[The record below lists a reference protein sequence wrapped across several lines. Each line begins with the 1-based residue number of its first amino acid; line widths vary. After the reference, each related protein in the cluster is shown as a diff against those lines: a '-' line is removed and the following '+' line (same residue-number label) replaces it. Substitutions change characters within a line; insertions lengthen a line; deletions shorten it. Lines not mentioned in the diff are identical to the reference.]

1 MHVMYKRVIAL
12 VFAMHPAI
20 VASLGYA
27 AEAYRIQTGDTIELA
42 AASVP
47 ELRTRSTV
55 GIDGHITLPLVGG
68 VRAAGLTATELQ
80 DAVRREMA
88 SKVLRRK
95 SDDGRDI
102 SVMIAPDE
110 VTVVIGEYR
119 PIYVNGDVSQPG
131 QQAYRP
137 GMSARQAIA
146 LAGGLDVMR
155 FRAQNPLLEEA
166 DFRASYDESWT
177 RYAEQQ
183 ARILR
188 LKAELE
194 GAERIDGALLKE
206 TPISAELTERIVNNA
221 NAQLAA
227 RNSLHRKEKAHLTAA
242 IAKEDERIAALA
254 EQQEKEKAG
263 ADADSEELR
272 RVQALFDQ
280 KTVPI
285 TRLIETRR
293 SILLSSTRHLQT
305 MAQRGKSE
313 QDRGELAAKLAR
325 LGDQRRE
332 SLLAELQ
339 TAEIELQ
346 ATRAR
351 LQAVGDKMIYT
362 GLVRSRLVRGKDAE
376 PSIIIYRDGP
386 DGTHPLHSKQDT
398 ELRPGDVIDVAL
410 QRKPPETSARSD
422 ATILKRSDDK
432 D

>member
-1 MHVMYKRVIAL
+1 MLFKCSRAIAFSLAMVLAVMAT
-12 VFAMHPAI
+12 
-20 VASLGYA
+20 VASA
-27 AEAYRIQTGDTIELA
+27 AEAYRIETGDTVELA
-42 AASVP
+42 ATSVP

-55 GIDGHITLPLVGG
+55 GIDGRITLPLVGE
-68 VRAAGLTATELQ
+68 VRAKGLTSPELQ
-80 DAVRREMA
+80 DAVRREIA

-110 VTVVIGEYR
+110 VTVVIVDYR

-146 LAGGLDVMR
+146 VAGGLDVMR

-166 DFRASYDESWT
+166 DFRASYDENWT

-183 ARILR
+183 ARVLR
-188 LKAELE
+188 LKSELANAPE
-194 GAERIDGALLKE
+194 IDAASLKE
-206 TPISAELTERIVNNA
+206 TPIPAELAERIVSNA

-227 RNSLHRKEKAHLTAA
+227 RNSLHQKEKEYLTAA
-242 IAKEDERIAALA
+242 ISTEDERIAALS

-263 ADADSEELR
+263 ADADREELE
-272 RVQALFDQ
+272 RVQDLFDR

-285 TRLIETRR
+285 TRLIDTRR
-293 SILLSSTRHLQT
+293 SILLSSTRYLQT
-305 MAQRGKSE
+305 IAQRGQSE
-313 QDRGELAAKLAR
+313 RDRAELAAKLKK

-332 SLLAELQ
+332 VILAELQ
-339 TAEIELQ
+339 MAEVELA
-346 ATRAR
+346 ATRSR

-376 PSIIIYRDGP
+376 PSIVIYRDAPG
-386 DGTHPLHSKQDT
+386 GTQALESTQDT
-398 ELRPGDVIDVAL
+398 ELRPGDVVDVAL
-410 QRKPPETSARSD
+410 QKKLPETSASSNGPEQ
-422 ATILKRSDDK
+422 KSPGH
-432 D
+432 

>member
-1 MHVMYKRVIAL
+1 MHLKYRRLVTFAL
-12 VFAMHPAI
+12 AFHIGTFATVAI
-20 VASLGYA
+20 A

-47 ELRTRSTV
+47 ELKTRSTV
-55 GIDGHITLPLVGG
+55 GIDGRITLPLVGS
-68 VRAAGLTATELQ
+68 VRAKGLAPPDLQ
-80 DAVRREMA
+80 DAVRRELA

-110 VTVVIGEYR
+110 VTVVIVEYR

-188 LKAELE
+188 LKAEL
-194 GAERIDGALLKE
+194 ANAQQIDGASLRE
-206 TPISAELTERIVNNA
+206 TPISTELAGRIVSNA

-227 RNSLHRKEKAHLTAA
+227 RNSIHRKEREHLTAA
-242 IAKEDERIAALA
+242 IAKEDERIAVLA
-254 EQQEKEKAG
+254 EQQGKEQAG
-263 ADADSEELR
+263 AEADSEELQ

-313 QDRGELAAKLAR
+313 QDRAELAAKLAK
-325 LGDQRRE
+325 LSDQRRE
-332 SLLAELQ
+332 SILAELQ
-339 TAEIELQ
+339 VAEVEIE

-376 PSIIIYRDGP
+376 PSIVIYRDSSE
-386 DGTHPLHSKQDT
+386 GTRPLDSTQDT

-410 QRKPPETSARSD
+410 QKKLPETSASSG
-422 ATILKRSDDK
+422 ALQQKSSGH
-432 D
+432 

>member
-1 MHVMYKRVIAL
+1 MHLRHTRVIAFVL
-12 VFAMHPAI
+12 AMYPVILAT
-20 VASLGYA
+20 LGHA
-27 AEAYRIQTGDTIELA
+27 AESYKIQTGDTIELA

-47 ELRTRSTV
+47 ELKTRSTV
-55 GIDGHITLPLVGG
+55 GIDGHITLPLVGS
-68 VRAAGLTATELQ
+68 VRAKDLTASELQ

-102 SVMIAPDE
+102 SVMIAPAE

-137 GMSARQAIA
+137 GISARQAIA

-194 GAERIDGALLKE
+194 NAPQIDGALLKE
-206 TPISAELTERIVNNA
+206 TPVSAELARRIVSNA

-227 RNSLHRKEKAHLTAA
+227 RNGIHRKERAHLTAA
-242 IAKEDERIAALA
+242 VAKEDERIAALA

-263 ADADSEELR
+263 ADADTEELR

-313 QDRGELAAKLAR
+313 QDRAELAAKLAK

-332 SLLAELQ
+332 TLLSELQ
-339 TAEIELQ
+339 AAEIELA

-362 GLVRSRLVRGKDAE
+362 GLVRSRLVRGKDAD
-376 PSIIIYRDGP
+376 PSIVIYRDGP
-386 DGTHPLHSKQDT
+386 EGTRPLESTQDT

-410 QRKPPETSARSD
+410 QKKLPETSASSNVQNP
-422 ATILKRSDDK
+422 KRSDDK

>member
-1 MHVMYKRVIAL
+1 MTLGFIRASAVL
-12 VFAMHPAI
+12 FAMPLAI
-20 VASLGYA
+20 LTTSTHATD
-27 AEAYRIQTGDTIELA
+27 AYKIQTGDAIELA

-55 GIDGHITLPLVGG
+55 GIDGRITLPLVGA
-68 VRAAGLTATELQ
+68 VRATGLTAPELE

-110 VTVVIGEYR
+110 VTVVIIEYR

-131 QQAYRP
+131 QQTYRP

-155 FRAQNPLLEEA
+155 FRTQNPLLEEA
-166 DFRASYDESWT
+166 DFRASYDENWT
-177 RYAEQQ
+177 RFAEQQ

-188 LKAELE
+188 LKAELA
-194 GAERIDGALLKE
+194 GARQIDAASLKE
-206 TPISAELTERIVNNA
+206 TPISADMTERIVGTA
-221 NAQLAA
+221 NAQLAT
-227 RNSLHRKEKAHLTAA
+227 RNSLHEKDKAYLTAA
-242 IAKEDERIAALA
+242 IAREDERIAALS

-263 ADADSEELR
+263 ADADKEELD
-272 RVQALFDQ
+272 RVQELFDR

-285 TRLIETRR
+285 TRLIDTRR
-293 SILLSSTRHLQT
+293 SILLSSTRYLQT
-305 MAQRGKSE
+305 MAERGKSE
-313 QDRGELAAKLAR
+313 QDRAELAAKLTK

-332 SLLAELQ
+332 SILAELQ
-339 TAEIELQ
+339 AAEIDLA
-346 ATRAR
+346 ATRSR

-362 GLVRSRLVRGKDAE
+362 GLVRSRLVRGKDSE
-376 PSIIIYRDGP
+376 PSIVIHRKGP
-386 DGTHPLHSKQDT
+386 EDTQQLDATQDT

-410 QRKPPETSARSD
+410 QKKLPETSAPTPKHSGH
-422 ATILKRSDDK
+422 
-432 D
+432 

>member
-1 MHVMYKRVIAL
+1 MTLRCTRAIAISL
-12 VFAMHPAI
+12 ALPLAI
-20 VASLGYA
+20 LTTIARA
-27 AEAYRIQTGDTIELA
+27 TEAYMIQTGDTIELA

-55 GIDGHITLPLVGG
+55 GIDGHITLPLVGA
-68 VRAAGLTATELQ
+68 VRATGLTAPELQ
-80 DAVRREMA
+80 DTVRREMA

-110 VTVVIGEYR
+110 VTVVIAEYR

-166 DFRASYDESWT
+166 DFRASYDENWT
-177 RYAEQQ
+177 RFAEQQ

-188 LKAELE
+188 LKAEL
-194 GAERIDGALLKE
+194 ASAQKIDAASLND
-206 TPISAELTERIVNNA
+206 TPISADVAERIVDNA
-221 NAQLAA
+221 NAQLAT
-227 RNSLHRKEKAHLTAA
+227 RNSLHRKDKEYLTAA
-242 IAKEDERIAALA
+242 IAREDERIAALS

-263 ADADSEELR
+263 ADADKEEME
-272 RVQALFDQ
+272 RVQELFDR

-293 SILLSSTRHLQT
+293 SILLSSTRYLQT

-313 QDRGELAAKLAR
+313 QDRAELAAKLTK
-325 LGDQRRE
+325 LSDQRRE
-332 SLLAELQ
+332 SILAELQ
-339 TAEIELQ
+339 AAEIELA
-346 ATRAR
+346 ATRSR

-376 PSIIIYRDGP
+376 PSIVIHRKGP
-386 DGTHPLHSKQDT
+386 QGIQQLESTQDT

-410 QRKPPETSARSD
+410 QKKLPETSASSN
-422 ATILKRSDDK
+422 LPKQQPSGH
-432 D
+432 